1 MDASTIASPVYPKT
15 LPAIAIRDV
24 VLFPHMALPLSVD
37 RPVRGGHRYALKAG
51 KFMLALRATPTINDP
66 EPGELTLRGLERGG
80 QSLRMPDGT
89 MQVFE
94 AQARQSGQIGTR

>member
-37 RPVRGGHRYALKAG
+37 RPKSVAAIDTALKAC
-51 KFMLALRATPTINDP
+51 KFMLALAQRQPTI
-66 EPGELTLRGLERGG
+66 T
-80 QSLRMPDGT
+80 
-89 MQVFE
+89 
-94 AQARQSGQIGTR
+94 TRSRASFTVTGS